1 MQKPRWGGEKP
12 SGPRRGRW
20 SADEIAR
27 FRQLYGLRDDAAVAR
42 ELNRSVASVRNMAKS
57 VFRGD
62 PHSGPW
68 SAAEVEDLKRYLGA
82 TTPDV
87 IATILG
93 RTKRDVLARIADLKR
108 VHKTGPWT
116 QDDIN
121 DFKRL
126 YGTRKDEDLA
136 LIFGRKV
143 DSIRAQAAQLC
154 IAKDKAFLRKQS
166 GGRRATRM
174 PRWRAEELALLK
186 ELYPTHSNLAIAQRL
201 ERSVKSVVSKAHNL
215 GLKKDSS
222 RLRQMGRENVGLRY
236 GKRQP

>member
-27 FRQLYGLRDDAAVAR
+27 FRGLYGLRDDAAVAR
-42 ELNRSVASVRNMAKS
+42 DLNRSLASVRNMAKS

-68 SAAEVEDLKRYLGA
+68 TPAEVKELKRYFGA
-82 TTPDV
+82 TTLDV
-87 IATILG
+87 ISTILG
-93 RTKRDVLARIADLKR
+93 RSKRDIQARIAELRK
-108 VHKTGPWT
+108 VQKTGPWT
-116 QDDIN
+116 QAGVN
-121 DFKRL
+121 EFKRL

-143 DSIRAQAAQLC
+143 ESIRAQATKLC

-166 GGRRATRM
+166 GGRRSTRM
-174 PRWRAEELALLK
+174 PRWGREELELLQ
-186 ELYPTHSNLAIAQRL
+186 ELYPIHSNLAIAQRL